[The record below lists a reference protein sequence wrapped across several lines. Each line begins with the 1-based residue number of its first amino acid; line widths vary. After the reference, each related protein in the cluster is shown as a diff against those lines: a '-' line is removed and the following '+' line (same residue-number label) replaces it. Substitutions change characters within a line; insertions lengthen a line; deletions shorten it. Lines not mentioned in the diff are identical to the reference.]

1 MYLCKTMNSHISMVF
16 IIVLYLLTN
25 NTICD
30 VNQLLSN

>member
-1 MYLCKTMNSHISMVF
+1 MYLCNTMKSHIPMVF